1 MNTRIIGLG
10 NSILKDDGVGIY
22 AAREL
27 RRCLNESC
35 LDAHVDIVETE
46 VGGFSLMELMTGWKR
61 VILVDSIQFEG
72 LEPGTVVRIQ
82 PGDLHTSLRLRS
94 VHDIDLPTV
103 LELGR
108 RLGLS
113 MPGEVAVFGIQ
124 AEDALT
130 FGESLT
136 DAAERGL
143 KEAVNLILTE
153 IRDSRFE
160 IQN

>member
-10 NSILKDDGVGIY
+10 NSILTDDGVGIY
-22 AAREL
+22 AVREL
-27 RRCLNESC
+27 RRCLKEAL
-35 LDAHVDIVETE
+35 LDTNVDIVETE

-72 LEPGTVVRIQ
+72 LEPGTVIRIQ
-82 PGDLHTSLRLRS
+82 PEDLHTSLRLRS

-108 RLGLS
+108 RLGLA
-113 MPGEVAVFGIQ
+113 MPGEVSVFGIQ

-130 FGESLT
+130 LGECLT

-160 IQN
+160 IRN